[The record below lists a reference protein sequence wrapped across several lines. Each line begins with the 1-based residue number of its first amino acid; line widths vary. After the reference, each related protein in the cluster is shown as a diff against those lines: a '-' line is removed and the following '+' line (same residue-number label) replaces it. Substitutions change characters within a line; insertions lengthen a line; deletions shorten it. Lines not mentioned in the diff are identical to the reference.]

1 MRLAILPLFPSYVI
15 SPVAELYSKRSYAY
29 FGQQEAGPSVY
40 DAMMS
45 LLLSEDPHFEHPGN
59 EKPTNFEAWNRLA
72 LAYVQ
77 MVKFSGRISDRSNC
91 SV

>member
-1 MRLAILPLFPSYVI
+1 MTRSALDYLLTIIPL
-15 SPVAELYSKRSYAY
+15 VADLYSKRSYAY

-45 LLLSEDPHFEHPGN
+45 LLLSEDPRFEHPGN
-59 EKPTNFEAWNRLA
+59 AKPSNFEAWNRLA

-77 MVKFSGRISDRSNC
+77 MV
-91 SV
+91 